1 MNELFNNPEVESE
14 MMQKFE
20 TLFDSGKPNIT
31 QKAVDLYL
39 TIVEDHGIE
48 LDMDTIINLAEEY
61 DIELH
66 NFEEE
71 VDKNI

>member
-20 TLFDSGKPNIT
+20 TLFDSGKSNIT

-48 LDMDTIINLAEEY
+48 LDMESIINLAEEY
-61 DIELH
+61 DIELQ

-71 VDKNI
+71 VDKNM

>member
-48 LDMDTIINLAEEY
+48 LDMDAIINLAEEY

-71 VDKNI
+71 VDKNM

>member
-48 LDMDTIINLAEEY
+48 LDMDSIINLAEEY

-71 VDKNI
+71 VDKNM